1 MRISDWSS
9 DVCSSDLAF
18 EIRSIANRADVD
30 QRTRKERADRADVDG
45 ETALDLAGDD
55 ADDRLFALEGLRE
68 ALPGLDALGLLFR
81 EFGFAETV
89 FDSFQRDFDFVADCN
104 RDLAVDR
111 EFDQGNHAF
120 GLQTRVD
127 DDEIGRAHV

>member
-68 ALPGLDALGLLFR
+68 APPGLDALGLLFR
-81 EFGFAETV
+81 EFGFAERSEV
-89 FDSFQRDFDFVADCN
+89 R
-104 RDLAVDR
+104 
-111 EFDQGNHAF
+111 
-120 GLQTRVD
+120 RVGK
-127 DDEIGRAHV
+127 ECVSTGRFRWSQYH